1 MVIQHNLFS
10 MNASRMY
17 NINVN
22 DRARISE
29 KMSSGYRIHRAADDA
44 AGLAISEKMRRQI
57 KGLTQAV
64 ANAQDGVSLIQ
75 SAEGA
80 LQEVHEMLQ
89 RLNELCVQGANE
101 TLTEQDREYIQA
113 EVESLQSEINRT
125 GASTTFNEI
134 HILGGANPGQGSS
147 SNPQPLELTLQ
158 VGSESD
164 EDNTM
169 TLKIG
174 VVNCDVLGISG
185 VNVRGADGQ
194 SARNGIDAVKG
205 AIEINSRERANLGSY
220 QNRLEHTIKNLENVV
235 ENTTAAESN
244 LRDAEMAQT
253 ISDYKNKDIIVQAG
267 QMILAQ
273 ANQSKQSVLQLLQ

>member
-17 NINVN
+17 NINVR

-29 KMSSGYRIHRAADDA
+29 KLSSGYRIHRAADDA

-57 KGLTQAV
+57 KGLTQAT
-64 ANAQDGVSLIQ
+64 ANAQDGVSLLQ

-89 RLNELCVQGANE
+89 RMNELCIHGAND
-101 TLTEQDREYIQA
+101 TLTAQDRDAIQC

-134 HILGGANPGQGSS
+134 HILHGAGQNQAGS

-158 VGSESD
+158 IGSESD
-164 EDNTM
+164 EDNQM
-169 TLKIG
+169 TIKIG

-185 VNVRGADGQ
+185 VNVSGTDGNA
-194 SARNGIDAVKG
+194 ARRGIDAVKG
-205 AIEINSRERANLGSY
+205 ALEINSRERANLGSY
-220 QNRLEHTIKNLENVV
+220 QNRLEHTIKNLNNVV
-235 ENTTAAESN
+235 ENTTAAESQ
-244 LRDAEMAQT
+244 LRDAEMAKT
-253 ISDYKNKDIIVQAG
+253 ISDYKNKDILVQAG

-273 ANQSKQSVLQLLQ
+273 ANQSKEGVMQLLQ